1 MAEYKYVVTS
11 NTGDLAEKE
20 FTDIK
25 DALEYAKQAMDTFIY
40 EYSADA
46 NVDETDDFD
55 CVWSWDDIWDN
66 DEEVISRIERG
77 HSAMSDVE
85 DDIDEAFKLSIEKN
99 GDSTRIETSGDEAQ
113 EIVDF
118 ARAVLGDNF
127 DVFDQDFADAVEVTD
142 TEVEPAEF
150 DYEIDAT
157 KEVDTDVDPFEND
170 VFSEDEEDEGS
181 EKPVE
186 PSDTEESTK
195 DSEEDDE
202 YVPEDSKEL
211 VAEVEK
217 TSADETPKD
226 MIDGKLVDAKDP
238 TESEVEVEEDE
249 DLEEC
254 TTAEF
259 VNEDTKEL
267 KGDLKLAAEA
277 DADYKEAELRRGEE
291 QYEAEQEAREEAAE
305 ETPAEI
311 AIWIDAVLDAWD
323 LDDSEWPEPEDL
335 DSLPKEGEEIPMPD
349 DEDVPPIQEG
359 FSNQETTRLLDA
371 ARKLGLET
379 MGDIDQFAAEHGGLT
394 DQDLLAELE
403 SEAAEVEKANRPF
416 HDDEHKFTI
425 PSGDEAAVRAA
436 YARALKEANRNNKPY
451 CFGFSGNYVSFRAFD
466 KPIALKD
473 EEKDIAKLKAEFKDI
488 YIAYPGKSFEDQ
500 YIVEELTDGLFPASS
515 EDTLVEEDDMS
526 DEEFAEAFG
535 KALADKRRLKE
546 EDEEEIDDED
556 FEEEDLE
563 DIELVEHV
571 NEENDPIESDQE
583 LQGTDNAVNA
593 CKVNKVITHA
603 DDEKPLNE
611 NK

>member
-1 MAEYKYVVTS
+1 
-11 NTGDLAEKE
+11 
-20 FTDIK
+20 
-25 DALEYAKQAMDTFIY
+25 
-40 EYSADA
+40 
-46 NVDETDDFD
+46 
-55 CVWSWDDIWDN
+55 
-66 DEEVISRIERG
+66 
-77 HSAMSDVE
+77 MSDVE

-311 AIWIDAVLDAWD
+311 AI
-323 LDDSEWPEPEDL
+323 
-335 DSLPKEGEEIPMPD
+335 
-349 DEDVPPIQEG
+349 
-359 FSNQETTRLLDA
+359 
-371 ARKLGLET
+371 
-379 MGDIDQFAAEHGGLT
+379 
-394 DQDLLAELE
+394 
-403 SEAAEVEKANRPF
+403 
-416 HDDEHKFTI
+416 
-425 PSGDEAAVRAA
+425 
-436 YARALKEANRNNKPY
+436 
-451 CFGFSGNYVSFRAFD
+451 
-466 KPIALKD
+466 
-473 EEKDIAKLKAEFKDI
+473 
-488 YIAYPGKSFEDQ
+488 
-500 YIVEELTDGLFPASS
+500 
-515 EDTLVEEDDMS
+515 
-526 DEEFAEAFG
+526 
-535 KALADKRRLKE
+535 
-546 EDEEEIDDED
+546 
-556 FEEEDLE
+556 
-563 DIELVEHV
+563 
-571 NEENDPIESDQE
+571 
-583 LQGTDNAVNA
+583 
-593 CKVNKVITHA
+593 
-603 DDEKPLNE
+603 
-611 NK
+611 